1 MNYRRQLDKF
11 EHARGEQRNAYA
23 GHNMPGV
30 EEKDRYDDPENIC
43 REQRHDECKEESI
56 RVNVRDFEC
65 MCGCLD
71 LN

>member
-1 MNYRRQLDKF
+1 
-11 EHARGEQRNAYA
+11 
-23 GHNMPGV
+23 MPGV

-71 LN
+71 LD